1 MRHINHSTR
10 QNDYS
15 GSVVFNM
22 NPISKTTFEESV
34 KVDSFSLFSSI
45 KNYVA
50 LTKPRIIELL
60 LVTTVPTM
68 FLASNGWPDWY
79 LVTATLIGG
88 ALAAGGA
95 NALNNVVDRDIDAL
109 MDRTA
114 HRPLVTGKVS
124 IRGATALGISLSL
137 MSVIWLA
144 SQVNTLSAV
153 FAASAIIFYVCVYT
167 LLLKRRT
174 SSNIVWGGAAGCFPV
189 LIGWSAVTN
198 SISLAPLVLFL
209 IVFWWT
215 PPHYWPLSMQYRSD
229 YEAAGIPM
237 LPVVADRQ
245 KVASQILIYSWIMV
259 FTTLILPLVSNLS
272 PVYITGA
279 LILNIIFLREVYRL
293 RNRARGQDLEINP
306 MKLFHWS
313 ITYLA
318 LLFFLIGLDP
328 LFNF

>member
-1 MRHINHSTR
+1 MRKI
-10 QNDYS
+10 DE
-15 GSVVFNM
+15 
-22 NPISKTTFEESV
+22 PILNLNQEPS
-34 KVDSFSLFSSI
+34 SLFSVI
-45 KNYVA
+45 KSYVS

-79 LVTATLIGG
+79 LVLATLIGG

-124 IRGATALGISLSL
+124 VRGAVALGITLSLS
-137 MSVIWLA
+137 SVIWLV
-144 SQVNTLSAV
+144 SQVNILSAL
-153 FAASAIIFYVCVYT
+153 FAASAIVFYVCVYT

-189 LIGWSAVTN
+189 LIGWAAVTN
-198 SISLAPLVLFL
+198 SISLAPIVLFL

-215 PPHYWPLSMQYRSD
+215 PPHYWPLSMQYRKD
-229 YEAAGIPM
+229 YENAGIPM
-237 LPVVADRQ
+237 LPVVADRE
-245 KVASQILIYSWIMV
+245 KVASQIAIYSWIMV
-259 FTTLILPLVSNLS
+259 ATTLVLPLVSELS
-272 PVYITGA
+272 IVYVVGA
-279 LILNIIFLREVYRL
+279 IILNLIFMREVYAL
-293 RNRARGQDLEINP
+293 RNRAKSDDLDINP

-313 ITYLA
+313 ITWLA

-328 LFNF
+328 LLNLN

>member
-1 MRHINHSTR
+1 MRKI
-10 QNDYS
+10 DE
-15 GSVVFNM
+15 
-22 NPISKTTFEESV
+22 PILNLNQEPY
-34 KVDSFSLFSSI
+34 SLFSVI
-45 KNYVA
+45 KSYVS

-79 LVTATLIGG
+79 LVLATLIGG

-124 IRGATALGISLSL
+124 VRGAVALGITLSLS
-137 MSVIWLA
+137 SVIWLV
-144 SQVNTLSAV
+144 SQVNTLSAL
-153 FAASAIIFYVCVYT
+153 FAASAIVFYVCVYT

-189 LIGWSAVTN
+189 LIGWAAVTN
-198 SISLAPLVLFL
+198 SIGLAPIVLFL

-215 PPHYWPLSMQYRSD
+215 PPHYWPLSMQYRKD
-229 YEAAGIPM
+229 YENAGIPM
-237 LPVVADRQ
+237 LPVVADRE
-245 KVASQILIYSWIMV
+245 KVASQIAIYSWIMV
-259 FTTLILPLVSNLS
+259 ATTLVLPLVSELS
-272 PVYITGA
+272 IVYVLGA
-279 LILNIIFLREVYRL
+279 IILNLIFMREVYAL
-293 RNRARGQDLEINP
+293 RNRAKSDDLDINP

-313 ITYLA
+313 ITWLA

-328 LFNF
+328 LLNLN

>member
-1 MRHINHSTR
+1 MRKI
-10 QNDYS
+10 DE
-15 GSVVFNM
+15 
-22 NPISKTTFEESV
+22 PILNLNQEPY
-34 KVDSFSLFSSI
+34 SLFSVI
-45 KNYVA
+45 KSYVS

-68 FLASNGWPDWY
+68 FLASSGWPDWY
-79 LVTATLIGG
+79 LVLATLIGG

-124 IRGATALGISLSL
+124 VRGAVALGITLSLS
-137 MSVIWLA
+137 SVIWLV
-144 SQVNTLSAV
+144 SQVNTLSAL
-153 FAASAIIFYVCVYT
+153 FAASAIVFYVCVYT

-189 LIGWSAVTN
+189 LIGWAAVTN
-198 SISLAPLVLFL
+198 SISLAPIVLFL

-215 PPHYWPLSMQYRSD
+215 PPHYWPLSMQYRKD
-229 YEAAGIPM
+229 YENAGIPM
-237 LPVVADRQ
+237 LPVVADRE
-245 KVASQILIYSWIMV
+245 KVASQIAIYSWIMV
-259 FTTLILPLVSNLS
+259 ATTLVLPLVSELS
-272 PVYITGA
+272 IVYVLGA
-279 LILNIIFLREVYRL
+279 IILNLIFMREVYAL
-293 RNRARGQDLEINP
+293 RNRVKSDALDINP

-313 ITYLA
+313 ITWLA

-328 LFNF
+328 LLNFS

>member
-1 MRHINHSTR
+1 MRKI
-10 QNDYS
+10 DE
-15 GSVVFNM
+15 
-22 NPISKTTFEESV
+22 PILNLNQEPS
-34 KVDSFSLFSSI
+34 SLFSVI
-45 KNYVA
+45 KSYVS

-79 LVTATLIGG
+79 LVLATLIGG

-124 IRGATALGISLSL
+124 VRGAVALGITLSL
-137 MSVIWLA
+137 LSVIWLE
-144 SQVNTLSAV
+144 SQVNTLAAL
-153 FAASAIIFYVCVYT
+153 FAASAIVFYVCVYT

-189 LIGWSAVTN
+189 LIGWAAVTN
-198 SISLAPLVLFL
+198 SISLAPIVLFL

-215 PPHYWPLSMQYRSD
+215 PPHYWPLSMQYRKD
-229 YEAAGIPM
+229 YENAGIPM
-237 LPVVADRQ
+237 LPVVADRE
-245 KVASQILIYSWIMV
+245 KVASQIAIYSWIMV
-259 FTTLILPLVSNLS
+259 ATTLVLPLVSELS
-272 PVYITGA
+272 IVYIVGA
-279 LILNIIFLREVYRL
+279 IILNLIFMREVYAL
-293 RNRARGQDLEINP
+293 RNRAKSDDLDINP

-313 ITYLA
+313 ITWLA

-328 LFNF
+328 LLNFN

>member
-1 MRHINHSTR
+1 MRKI
-10 QNDYS
+10 DE
-15 GSVVFNM
+15 
-22 NPISKTTFEESV
+22 PILNLNQEPS
-34 KVDSFSLFSSI
+34 SLFSVI
-45 KNYVA
+45 KSYVS

-79 LVTATLIGG
+79 LVLATLIGG

-124 IRGATALGISLSL
+124 VRGAVALGITLSLS
-137 MSVIWLA
+137 SVIWLV
-144 SQVNTLSAV
+144 SQVNTLSAL
-153 FAASAIIFYVCVYT
+153 FAASAIVFYVCVYT

-189 LIGWSAVTN
+189 LIGWAAVTN
-198 SISLAPLVLFL
+198 SISLAPIVLFL

-215 PPHYWPLSMQYRSD
+215 PPHYWPLSMQYRKD
-229 YEAAGIPM
+229 YENAGIPM

-245 KVASQILIYSWIMV
+245 KVASQIAIYSWIMV
-259 FTTLILPLVSNLS
+259 ATTLVLPLVSELS
-272 PVYITGA
+272 IVYVVGA
-279 LILNIIFLREVYRL
+279 IILNLIFMREVYAL
-293 RNRARGQDLEINP
+293 RNRAKSDVLDINP

-313 ITYLA
+313 ITWLA

-328 LFNF
+328 LLNFS

>member
-1 MRHINHSTR
+1 MRKI
-10 QNDYS
+10 DE
-15 GSVVFNM
+15 
-22 NPISKTTFEESV
+22 PILNLNQEPS
-34 KVDSFSLFSSI
+34 SLFSVIRS
-45 KNYVA
+45 YVS

-79 LVTATLIGG
+79 LVLATLIGG

-124 IRGATALGISLSL
+124 VRGAVALGITLSLS
-137 MSVIWLA
+137 SVIWLV
-144 SQVNTLSAV
+144 SQVNTLSAL
-153 FAASAIIFYVCVYT
+153 FAASAIVFYVCVYT

-189 LIGWSAVTN
+189 LIGWAAVTN
-198 SISLAPLVLFL
+198 SISLAPIVLFL

-215 PPHYWPLSMQYRSD
+215 PPHYWPLSMQYRKD
-229 YEAAGIPM
+229 YENAGIPM
-237 LPVVADRQ
+237 LPVVADRE
-245 KVASQILIYSWIMV
+245 KVASQIAVYSWIMV
-259 FTTLILPLVSNLS
+259 ATTFVLPLVSELS
-272 PVYITGA
+272 IVYVLGA
-279 LILNIIFLREVYRL
+279 IILNLIFMREVYAL
-293 RNRARGQDLEINP
+293 RNRAKSDDLDINP

-313 ITYLA
+313 ITWLA

-328 LFNF
+328 LLNFS

>member
-1 MRHINHSTR
+1 MRKI
-10 QNDYS
+10 DE
-15 GSVVFNM
+15 
-22 NPISKTTFEESV
+22 PILNLNQES
-34 KVDSFSLFSSI
+34 SSLFSVFKS
-45 KNYVA
+45 YVS

-68 FLASNGWPDWY
+68 FLASNGWPNWY
-79 LVTATLIGG
+79 LVLATLIGG

-124 IRGATALGISLSL
+124 VRGALALGITLSL
-137 MSVIWLA
+137 FSVIWLV
-144 SQVNTLSAV
+144 SQVNTLSAL
-153 FAASAIIFYVCVYT
+153 FAASAIVFYVCVYT

-189 LIGWSAVTN
+189 LIGWAAVTN
-198 SISLAPLVLFL
+198 SISLAPIVLFL

-215 PPHYWPLSMQYRSD
+215 PPHYWPLSMQYRKD
-229 YEAAGIPM
+229 YENAGIPM
-237 LPVVADRQ
+237 LPVVADRK
-245 KVASQILIYSWIMV
+245 KVASQIAIYSWIMV
-259 FTTLILPLVSNLS
+259 ATTFVLPLVSDLS
-272 PVYITGA
+272 IVYLIGA
-279 LILNIIFLREVYRL
+279 VVLNTVFMREVYAL
-293 RNRARGQDLEINP
+293 KNRAQSDDLEINP

-313 ITYLA
+313 ITWLA

-328 LFNF
+328 LLNLN

>member
-1 MRHINHSTR
+1 MRKI
-10 QNDYS
+10 DA
-15 GSVVFNM
+15 
-22 NPISKTTFEESV
+22 PILNLNQEPS
-34 KVDSFSLFSSI
+34 SLFSVI
-45 KNYVA
+45 KSYVS

-79 LVTATLIGG
+79 LVLATLIGG

-124 IRGATALGISLSL
+124 VRGAVALGITLSL
-137 MSVIWLA
+137 LSVIWLE
-144 SQVNTLSAV
+144 SQVNTLAAL
-153 FAASAIIFYVCVYT
+153 FAASAIVFYVCVYT

-189 LIGWSAVTN
+189 LIGWAAVTN
-198 SISLAPLVLFL
+198 SISLAPIVLFL

-215 PPHYWPLSMQYRSD
+215 PPHYWPLSMQYRKD
-229 YEAAGIPM
+229 YENAGIPM
-237 LPVVADRQ
+237 LPVVADRE
-245 KVASQILIYSWIMV
+245 KVASQIAIYSWIMV
-259 FTTLILPLVSNLS
+259 ATTLVLPLVSELS
-272 PVYITGA
+272 IVYKVGA
-279 LILNIIFLREVYRL
+279 IILNLIFMREVYAL
-293 RNRARGQDLEINP
+293 RNRAKSDDLDINP

-313 ITYLA
+313 ITWLA

-328 LFNF
+328 LLNFN

>member
-1 MRHINHSTR
+1 MRKI
-10 QNDYS
+10 DE
-15 GSVVFNM
+15 
-22 NPISKTTFEESV
+22 PILNLNQEPS
-34 KVDSFSLFSSI
+34 SLFSVIRS
-45 KNYVA
+45 YVS

-79 LVTATLIGG
+79 LVLATLIGG

-124 IRGATALGISLSL
+124 VRGAVALGITLSLS
-137 MSVIWLA
+137 SVIWLV
-144 SQVNTLSAV
+144 SQVNTLSAL
-153 FAASAIIFYVCVYT
+153 FAASAIVFYVCVYT

-189 LIGWSAVTN
+189 LIGWAAVTN
-198 SISLAPLVLFL
+198 SISLAPIVLFL

-215 PPHYWPLSMQYRSD
+215 PPHYWPLSMQYRKD
-229 YEAAGIPM
+229 YENAGIPM

-245 KVASQILIYSWIMV
+245 KVASQIAIYSWIMV
-259 FTTLILPLVSNLS
+259 ATTLVLPLVSELS
-272 PVYITGA
+272 IVYVLGA
-279 LILNIIFLREVYRL
+279 IILNLIFMREVYAL
-293 RNRARGQDLEINP
+293 RNRAKSDDLDINP

-313 ITYLA
+313 ITWLA

-328 LFNF
+328 LLNFN

>member
-1 MRHINHSTR
+1 MRKI
-10 QNDYS
+10 DE
-15 GSVVFNM
+15 
-22 NPISKTTFEESV
+22 PILNLNQES
-34 KVDSFSLFSSI
+34 SSLFSIFKS
-45 KNYVA
+45 YVS

-68 FLASNGWPDWY
+68 FLASNGWPNWY
-79 LVTATLIGG
+79 LVLATLIGG

-124 IRGATALGISLSL
+124 VRGALALGILLSL
-137 MSVIWLA
+137 LSVIWLV
-144 SQVNTLSAV
+144 SQVNTLSAL
-153 FAASAIIFYVCVYT
+153 FAASAIVFYVCVYT

-189 LIGWSAVTN
+189 LIGWAAVTN
-198 SISLAPLVLFL
+198 SISLAPIVLFL

-215 PPHYWPLSMQYRSD
+215 PPHYWPLSMQYRKD
-229 YEAAGIPM
+229 YENAGIPM
-237 LPVVADRQ
+237 LPVVADRK
-245 KVASQILIYSWIMV
+245 KVASQIAIYSWIMV
-259 FTTLILPLVSNLS
+259 ATTFVLPLVSNLS
-272 PVYITGA
+272 IVYLVGA
-279 LILNIIFLREVYRL
+279 VVLNAVFMREVYAL
-293 RNRARGQDLEINP
+293 KNRAQSDDLEINP

-313 ITYLA
+313 ITWLA

-328 LFNF
+328 LLNLN

>member
-1 MRHINHSTR
+1 MRKI
-10 QNDYS
+10 DE
-15 GSVVFNM
+15 
-22 NPISKTTFEESV
+22 PILNLNQEPS
-34 KVDSFSLFSSI
+34 SLFSVIRS
-45 KNYVA
+45 YVS

-79 LVTATLIGG
+79 LVLATLIGG

-124 IRGATALGISLSL
+124 VRGAVALGITLSLS
-137 MSVIWLA
+137 SVIWLV
-144 SQVNTLSAV
+144 SQVNTLSAL
-153 FAASAIIFYVCVYT
+153 FAASAIVFYVCVYT

-189 LIGWSAVTN
+189 LIGWAAVTN
-198 SISLAPLVLFL
+198 SISLAPIVLFL

-215 PPHYWPLSMQYRSD
+215 PPHYWPLSMQYRKD
-229 YEAAGIPM
+229 YENAGIPM
-237 LPVVADRQ
+237 LPVVADRE
-245 KVASQILIYSWIMV
+245 KVASQIAIYSWIMV
-259 FTTLILPLVSNLS
+259 ATTFVLPLVSDLS
-272 PVYITGA
+272 IIYVLGA
-279 LILNIIFLREVYRL
+279 IILNLIFMREVYAL
-293 RNRARGQDLEINP
+293 RNRAKSDDLDINP

-313 ITYLA
+313 ITWLA

-328 LFNF
+328 LLNFS

>member
-1 MRHINHSTR
+1 MRKI
-10 QNDYS
+10 DE
-15 GSVVFNM
+15 
-22 NPISKTTFEESV
+22 PILNLNQEPS
-34 KVDSFSLFSSI
+34 SLFSVI
-45 KNYVA
+45 KSYVS

-79 LVTATLIGG
+79 LVLATLIGG

-124 IRGATALGISLSL
+124 VRGAVALGITLSLS
-137 MSVIWLA
+137 SVIWLV
-144 SQVNTLSAV
+144 SQVNTLSAL
-153 FAASAIIFYVCVYT
+153 FAASAIVFYVCVYT

-189 LIGWSAVTN
+189 LIGWAAVTN
-198 SISLAPLVLFL
+198 SISLAPIVLFL

-215 PPHYWPLSMQYRSD
+215 PPHYWPLSMQYRKD
-229 YEAAGIPM
+229 YENAGIPM
-237 LPVVADRQ
+237 LPVVADRE
-245 KVASQILIYSWIMV
+245 KVASQIAIYSWIMV
-259 FTTLILPLVSNLS
+259 ATTLVLPLVSELS
-272 PVYITGA
+272 IVYVVGA
-279 LILNIIFLREVYRL
+279 IILNLIFMREVYAL
-293 RNRARGQDLEINP
+293 RNRAKSDDLDINP
-306 MKLFHWS
+306 LKLFHWS
-313 ITYLA
+313 ITWLA

-328 LFNF
+328 LLNLN

>member
-1 MRHINHSTR
+1 MRKI
-10 QNDYS
+10 DE
-15 GSVVFNM
+15 
-22 NPISKTTFEESV
+22 PILNLNQES
-34 KVDSFSLFSSI
+34 SSLFSIFKS
-45 KNYVA
+45 YVS

-68 FLASNGWPDWY
+68 FLASNGWPNWY
-79 LVTATLIGG
+79 LVLATLIGG

-124 IRGATALGISLSL
+124 VRGALALGITLSL
-137 MSVIWLA
+137 FSVIWLV
-144 SQVNTLSAV
+144 SQVNTLSAL
-153 FAASAIIFYVCVYT
+153 FAASAIVFYVCVYT

-189 LIGWSAVTN
+189 LIGWAAVTN
-198 SISLAPLVLFL
+198 SISLAPIVLFL

-215 PPHYWPLSMQYRSD
+215 PPHYWPLSMQYRKD
-229 YEAAGIPM
+229 YENAGIPM
-237 LPVVADRQ
+237 LPVVADRK
-245 KVASQILIYSWIMV
+245 KVASQIAIYSWIMV
-259 FTTLILPLVSNLS
+259 ATTFVLPLVSELS
-272 PVYITGA
+272 IVYLIGA
-279 LILNIIFLREVYRL
+279 VVLNTVFMREVYAL
-293 RNRARGQDLEINP
+293 KNRAHSDDLEINP

-313 ITYLA
+313 ITWLA

-328 LFNF
+328 LLNLN

>member
-1 MRHINHSTR
+1 MRKI
-10 QNDYS
+10 DE
-15 GSVVFNM
+15 
-22 NPISKTTFEESV
+22 PILNLNQES
-34 KVDSFSLFSSI
+34 SSLFSIFKSYI
-45 KNYVA
+45 S

-68 FLASNGWPDWY
+68 FLASNGWPNWY
-79 LVTATLIGG
+79 LVLATLIGG

-124 IRGATALGISLSL
+124 VRGALALGITLSL
-137 MSVIWLA
+137 FSVIWLV
-144 SQVNTLSAV
+144 SQVNTLSAL
-153 FAASAIIFYVCVYT
+153 FAASAIVFYVCVYT

-189 LIGWSAVTN
+189 LIGWAAVTN
-198 SISLAPLVLFL
+198 SISLAPIVLFL

-215 PPHYWPLSMQYRSD
+215 PPHYWPLSMQYRKD
-229 YEAAGIPM
+229 YENAGIPM
-237 LPVVADRQ
+237 LPVVADRK
-245 KVASQILIYSWIMV
+245 KVASQIAIYSWIMV
-259 FTTLILPLVSNLS
+259 ATTFVLPLVSDLS
-272 PVYITGA
+272 IVYLIGA
-279 LILNIIFLREVYRL
+279 VVLNTVFMREVYAL
-293 RNRARGQDLEINP
+293 KNRAQSDDLEINP

-313 ITYLA
+313 ITWLA

-328 LFNF
+328 LLNLN

>member
-1 MRHINHSTR
+1 MRKI
-10 QNDYS
+10 DE
-15 GSVVFNM
+15 
-22 NPISKTTFEESV
+22 PILNLNQEPS
-34 KVDSFSLFSSI
+34 SLFSVI
-45 KNYVA
+45 KSYIS

-79 LVTATLIGG
+79 LVLATLIGG

-114 HRPLVTGKVS
+114 HRPLVTGKVTV
-124 IRGATALGISLSL
+124 RGAVALGITLSL
-137 MSVIWLA
+137 LSVIWLE
-144 SQVNTLSAV
+144 SQVNTLSAL
-153 FAASAIIFYVCVYT
+153 FAASAIVFYVCVYT

-189 LIGWSAVTN
+189 LIGWAAVTN
-198 SISLAPLVLFL
+198 SISLAPIVLFL

-215 PPHYWPLSMQYRSD
+215 PPHYWPLSMQYRKD
-229 YEAAGIPM
+229 YENAGIPM
-237 LPVVADRQ
+237 LPVVANRE
-245 KVASQILIYSWIMV
+245 KVASQIAIYSWIMV
-259 FTTLILPLVSNLS
+259 ATTMVLPLVSELS
-272 PVYITGA
+272 IVYVLGA
-279 LILNIIFLREVYRL
+279 IILNLIFMREVYAL
-293 RNRARGQDLEINP
+293 KNRAKSDDLDINP

-313 ITYLA
+313 ITWLA

-328 LFNF
+328 LLNFN

>member
-1 MRHINHSTR
+1 MR
-10 QNDYS
+10 
-15 GSVVFNM
+15 
-22 NPISKTTFEESV
+22 
-34 KVDSFSLFSSI
+34 KVDEPILNLNQEASSLYSVI
-45 KNYVA
+45 KSYVS

-79 LVTATLIGG
+79 LVLATLIGG

-124 IRGATALGISLSL
+124 VRGAVALGITLSL
-137 MSVIWLA
+137 LSVIWLE
-144 SQVNTLSAV
+144 SQVNTLSAL
-153 FAASAIIFYVCVYT
+153 FAASAIVFYVCVYT

-189 LIGWSAVTN
+189 LIGWAAVTN
-198 SISLAPLVLFL
+198 SISLAPIVLFL

-215 PPHYWPLSMQYRSD
+215 PPHYWPLSMQYRKD
-229 YEAAGIPM
+229 YENAGIPM
-237 LPVVADRQ
+237 LPVVADRK
-245 KVASQILIYSWIMV
+245 KVASQIAIYSWIMV
-259 FTTLILPLVSNLS
+259 ATTLVLPLVSELS
-272 PVYITGA
+272 MVYLLGA
-279 LILNIIFLREVYRL
+279 ISLNIIFMREVYAL
-293 RNRARGQDLEINP
+293 RKRANSDVLDINP

-313 ITYLA
+313 ITWLA

-328 LFNF
+328 LLNFS

>member
-1 MRHINHSTR
+1 MRKI
-10 QNDYS
+10 DE
-15 GSVVFNM
+15 
-22 NPISKTTFEESV
+22 PILNLNQEPS
-34 KVDSFSLFSSI
+34 SLFSVI
-45 KNYVA
+45 KSYVS

-79 LVTATLIGG
+79 LVLATLIGG

-124 IRGATALGISLSL
+124 VRGAVALGITLSLS
-137 MSVIWLA
+137 SVIWLV
-144 SQVNTLSAV
+144 SQVNTLSAL
-153 FAASAIIFYVCVYT
+153 FAASAIVFYVCVYT

-189 LIGWSAVTN
+189 LIGWAAVTN
-198 SISLAPLVLFL
+198 SISLAPIVLFL

-215 PPHYWPLSMQYRSD
+215 PPHYWPLSMQYRKD
-229 YEAAGIPM
+229 YENAGIPM
-237 LPVVADRQ
+237 LPVVADRE
-245 KVASQILIYSWIMV
+245 KVASQITIYSWIMV
-259 FTTLILPLVSNLS
+259 ATTLVLPLVSELS
-272 PVYITGA
+272 IIYVLGA
-279 LILNIIFLREVYRL
+279 LILNLIFMREVYAL
-293 RNRARGQDLEINP
+293 RNRAKSDDLDINP

-313 ITYLA
+313 ITWLA

-328 LFNF
+328 LLNFS

>member
-1 MRHINHSTR
+1 MRKI
-10 QNDYS
+10 DE
-15 GSVVFNM
+15 
-22 NPISKTTFEESV
+22 PILNLNQES
-34 KVDSFSLFSSI
+34 SSLFSIFKS
-45 KNYVA
+45 YVS

-68 FLASNGWPDWY
+68 FLASNGWPNWY
-79 LVTATLIGG
+79 LVLATLIGG

-124 IRGATALGISLSL
+124 VRGALALGIILSL
-137 MSVIWLA
+137 LSVIWLV
-144 SQVNTLSAV
+144 SQVNTLSAL
-153 FAASAIIFYVCVYT
+153 FAASAIVFYVCVYT

-189 LIGWSAVTN
+189 LIGWAAVTN
-198 SISLAPLVLFL
+198 SISMAPIVLFL

-215 PPHYWPLSMQYRSD
+215 PPHYWPLSMQYRKD
-229 YEAAGIPM
+229 YENAGIPM
-237 LPVVADRQ
+237 LPVVADRK
-245 KVASQILIYSWIMV
+245 KVASQIAIYSWIMV
-259 FTTLILPLVSNLS
+259 ATTFVLPLVSDLS
-272 PVYITGA
+272 IVYLVGA
-279 LILNIIFLREVYRL
+279 VILNVVFMREVYAL
-293 RNRARGQDLEINP
+293 KNRAQSDDLEINP

-313 ITYLA
+313 ITWLA

-328 LFNF
+328 LLNLN

>member
-1 MRHINHSTR
+1 MRKI
-10 QNDYS
+10 DE
-15 GSVVFNM
+15 
-22 NPISKTTFEESV
+22 PILNLNQES
-34 KVDSFSLFSSI
+34 SSI
-45 KNYVA
+45 FSIFKNYVS

-68 FLASNGWPDWY
+68 FLASDGWPNWY
-79 LVTATLIGG
+79 LVLATLIGG

-124 IRGATALGISLSL
+124 VRGALALGIILSL
-137 MSVIWLA
+137 LSVIWLV
-144 SQVNTLSAV
+144 SQVNTLSAL
-153 FAASAIIFYVCVYT
+153 FAASAIVFYVCVYT

-189 LIGWSAVTN
+189 LIGWAAVTN
-198 SISLAPLVLFL
+198 SISMAPIVLFL

-215 PPHYWPLSMQYRSD
+215 PPHYWPLSMQYRKD
-229 YEAAGIPM
+229 YENAGIPM
-237 LPVVADRQ
+237 LPVVADRK
-245 KVASQILIYSWIMV
+245 KVASQIAIYSWIMV
-259 FTTLILPLVSNLS
+259 ATTLVLPLVSELS
-272 PVYITGA
+272 IVYLVGA
-279 LILNIIFLREVYRL
+279 VVLNVVFMREVYAL
-293 RNRARGQDLEINP
+293 KNRAHSDDLEINP

-313 ITYLA
+313 ITWLA

-328 LFNF
+328 LLNLN